1 MQMSRKRSLG
11 FGAPLAVLIVLAA
24 GCGGADESTGDV
36 QAQTSAWHRYPRPTG
51 TGGAPSGTG
60 GAPAG
65 SSGSAGTSGTRTVD
79 CNVCTITQAC
89 CEAVNAATNNGRTC
103 GFSTETCFSLDA
115 ERQNIYAVQACL
127 VTLRTT
133 ISAWQLAGRT
143 PPAACRLP

>member
-1 MQMSRKRSLG
+1 MQMSRERNPS
-11 FGAPLAVLIVLAA
+11 FGAPLAVLVVLAA
-24 GCGGADESTGDV
+24 GCGGADEATGDV
-36 QAQTSAWHRYPRPTG
+36 HAQTSEWHRYSRPTA

-65 SSGSAGTSGTRTVD
+65 SSGSAGAGGTTTVD
-79 CNVCTITQAC
+79 CTICTVTQAC

-115 ERQNIYAVQACL
+115 ARQKTYAIHACL